1 MKIIADVHE
10 KNSMVIPEVVELGVE
25 VEIKKLQV
33 ADYIISNDI
42 AIERKTMN
50 DFLSSMMSKRIVNQL
65 INLKN
70 NYKKPL
76 IIIETSENHEFYTS
90 DAHPNLNKNAI
101 KGMILSTIFEFG
113 IPIILTKDYK
123 ETAEFIALLAKR
135 QEKGKQEISLKTKK
149 HAFTIQEQQQLIL
162 ESFPG
167 VGPKKAKEIL
177 KQFKTLKNFANASIE
192 ELKKIPKLGKKA
204 DFIKLIL
211 DATYK

>member
-1 MKIIADVHE
+1 MRIIADIHE
-10 KNSMVIPEVVELGVE
+10 KNSMVIPEIIERGVG
-25 VEIKKLQV
+25 VEIKKLQI
-33 ADYIISNDI
+33 ADYIISDEI

-50 DFLSSMMSKRIVNQL
+50 DFLNSVMSKRIINQL

-76 IIIETSENHEFYTS
+76 VIIETSEHHEFYTS

-101 KGMILSTIFEFG
+101 KGMILSTIFDFG
-113 IPIILTKDYK
+113 VPILLTKDYK
-123 ETAEFIALLAKR
+123 ETADFITLLAKR
-135 QEKGKQEISLKTKK
+135 QERGKQEISLKTKK

-162 ESFPG
+162 ESFPK
-167 VGPKKAKEIL
+167 VGPKTAKEIL
-177 KQFKTLKNFANASIE
+177 KYFKTLKNFANASIE

-211 DATYK
+211 DAAYK

>member
-1 MKIIADVHE
+1 MRIIADIHE
-10 KNSMVIPEVVELGVE
+10 KESMVIPEVIGKGIE

-33 ADYIISNDI
+33 GDYIISDDI

-76 IIIETSENHEFYTS
+76 VIIETSEDHELYTS

-101 KGMILSTIFEFG
+101 KGMILSTIFEFQ
-113 IPIILTKDYK
+113 IPILLTRDYK
-123 ETAEFIALLAKR
+123 ETADFIALLAKR
-135 QEKGKQEISLKTKK
+135 QERGKQEISLKAKR

-162 ESFPG
+162 ESFPVSG
-167 VGPKKAKEIL
+167 RKQQKK
-177 KQFKTLKNFANASIE
+177 F
-192 ELKKIPKLGKKA
+192 
-204 DFIKLIL
+204 
-211 DATYK
+211 